1 MKIKGAKREK
11 QATVLEIETGDPK
24 HQHFHVIPDGVL
36 EDRQAA
42 WGLASLEDALDLVL
56 LEAVEE
62 DPVPAPADVTS
73 RTKAK
78 AGVMAKVKKANV
90 DWSDVDRAQVAAK
103 AAVPPKTR
111 DAIAKHVAA
120 VLGDEP
126 VTMAESIAK
135 HHETMQNVA
144 DGYKRRQEEILADEF
159 VSAMPS
165 YQRAMPRDASGVD
178 RSQPVESGITY
189 VP

>member
-1 MKIKGAKREK
+1 MKVKSAKREK
-11 QATVLEIETGDPK
+11 QATVLEIDTGDPQ

-56 LEAVEE
+56 AEADEE
-62 DPVPAPADVTS
+62 DPAPAPADVTS

-78 AGVMAKVKKANV
+78 AGMLAKVKKANV
-90 DWSDVDRAQVAAK
+90 DWSAVDRAQIAAD
-103 AAVPPKTR
+103 AAVPPETAA
-111 DAIAKHVAA
+111 AIEHHVKK
-120 VLGDEP
+120 VLGDAP
-126 VTMAESIAK
+126 ITMAESAAK
-135 HHETMQNVA
+135 QHETLKNVA
-144 DGYKRRQEEILADEF
+144 AGYERRNEEILADEHI
-159 VSAMPS
+159 SAMPS

-178 RSQPVESGITY
+178 RAQPVESGITY